1 MGGAS
6 PTRPPVEVVSLE
18 TCKEH
23 SGICA
28 TINAVDEKLT
38 QFREDTAKS
47 FDTVNKSVEKV
58 SQGFDGFKTWLL
70 YSVLGC
76 GFSILASIIVMVIKL
91 R

>member
-1 MGGAS
+1 M
-6 PTRPPVEVVSLE
+6 E

-28 TINAVDEKLT
+28 TIQAVKDQLGTFQDETK
-38 QFREDTAKS
+38 ES
-47 FDTVNKSVEKV
+47 FKEVKDNIKSVRE
-58 SQGFDGFKTWLL
+58 GFDGFKTWLL

-76 GFSILASIIVMVIKL
+76 AFSILTSIVVMVIKL